1 MGGAIQNRG
10 WSGERQSSAMPAG
23 RARPIVVIHTNDS
36 QLVAARVGAHS
47 LKSRSKS
54 PDLFDVRLL
63 RLEEAPHLYRRNNQ
77 PFIWWDGGAPS
88 VWRRRDLQ
96 SFAPLRRMVPALLGF
111 QGRALV
117 LDPDIFAVGDVYE
130 LLTRDMNGKAILCC
144 PKSQWRDGR
153 RLHSSA
159 VMLLDCSKLTHW
171 QWEREID
178 DIFRGV
184 LKLGPWLSLLDE
196 SPDRIGLLEEVW
208 NHCDTL
214 TEETKLL
221 HNTEIPTQPWK
232 TGLPA
237 DYHEHAPRWPA
248 PLESLRR
255 VARRMISAG
264 GDSEMFYRAHPDPRQ
279 EHVFFLLLKECL
291 DEGSITRRFLR
302 HAMRRNYLRKDTLT
316 VLDGLAETG
325 RGRFSGPRSSP

>member
-1 MGGAIQNRG
+1 MPGGNAK
-10 WSGERQSSAMPAG
+10 
-23 RARPIVVIHTNDS
+23 PIVVIHTNDS

-54 PDLFDVRLL
+54 PELFDVRLL
-63 RLEEAPHLYRRNNQ
+63 RLEETPHLYRRNNQ
-77 PFIWWDGGAPS
+77 RFVWWDGDAPS

-117 LDPDIFAVGDVYE
+117 LDPDIFAVGDVNE

-144 PKSQWRDGR
+144 PRSQWRDGR
-153 RLHSSA
+153 RLLSSG
-159 VMLLDCSKLTHW
+159 VMLLDCSKLRHW

-184 LKLGPWLSLLDE
+184 VKLGPWLSLLDE
-196 SPDRIGLLEEVW
+196 SPDRIGLLEDAW
-208 NHCDTL
+208 NHRDTL
-214 TEETKLL
+214 TEQTKLL
-221 HNTEIPTQPWK
+221 HNTEMSTQPWK

-248 PLESLRR
+248 PLESFRRATRR
-255 VARRMISAG
+255 VISRG
-264 GDSEMFYRAHPDPRQ
+264 GHSEIFYRAHPDARQ
-279 EHVFFLLLKECL
+279 ERMFFFLLKECL
-291 DEGSITRRFLR
+291 DEGSITPRFLR
-302 HAMRRNYLRKDTLT
+302 RAMRRNHLRKDAFT
-316 VLDGLAETG
+316 VLDGLVEPG
-325 RGRFSGPRSSP
+325 

>member
-1 MGGAIQNRG
+1 MSAVPAAGAKPTVI
-10 WSGERQSSAMPAG
+10 
-23 RARPIVVIHTNDS
+23 IHTNDV

-47 LKSRSKS
+47 LRSRSKS

-63 RLEEAPHLYRRNNQ
+63 RLEETPHLYRRNNQ
-77 PFIWWDGGAPS
+77 RFVWWDGDAPS
-88 VWRRRDLQ
+88 VFHRRDLQ

-117 LDPDIFAVGDVYE
+117 LDPDVFAIGDVYE
-130 LLTRDMNGKAILCC
+130 LLTRDMDGKAILCC
-144 PKSQWRDGR
+144 QKSQWRDGR
-153 RLHSSA
+153 RLYSSA

-178 DIFRGV
+178 DIFRGT

-196 SPDRIGLLEEVW
+196 SPERIGLLEEEW
-208 NHCDTL
+208 NHCDML
-214 TEETKLL
+214 TGKTKLL

-248 PLESLRR
+248 PLETLRR
-255 VARRMISAG
+255 VARHIASAG
-264 GDSEMFYRAHPDPRQ
+264 KDRTVFYRPHPDPRQ
-279 EHVFFLLLKECL
+279 ERSFFALLKECL
-291 DEGSITRRFLR
+291 DEGSITRGFLR
-302 HAMRRNYLRKDTLT
+302 RAMRKNYLRKDAFLL
-316 VLDGLAETG
+316 LDGL
-325 RGRFSGPRSSP
+325 P